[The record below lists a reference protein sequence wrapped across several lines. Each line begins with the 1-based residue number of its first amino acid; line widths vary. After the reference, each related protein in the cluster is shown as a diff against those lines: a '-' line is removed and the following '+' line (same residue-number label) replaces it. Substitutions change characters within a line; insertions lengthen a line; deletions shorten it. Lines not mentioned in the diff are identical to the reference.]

1 MTKIS
6 LAQLDLEIEQDAA
19 LSYIE
24 HRKLKKKPLTQRAFD
39 QAMKKALLA
48 FEVGMTPTELI
59 DWTIDK
65 GWDGINIAFTKS
77 ALNREVQAVAEI
89 SGRSTRDISLDERL
103 NNRSWGESIKT
114 KEQPIQK
121 QLTDTSWVN

>member
-1 MTKIS
+1 MPKIS

-77 ALNREVQAVAEI
+77 ALNREVQAIAEI
-89 SGRSTRDISLDERL
+89 SYR
-103 NNRSWGESIKT
+103 NNVVQTIGHSIKT
-114 KEQPIQK
+114 KEQPIHK
-121 QLTDTSWVN
+121 QLSDTSWVN